1 MADVCQKLFSTPT
14 PASEMHVAAG
24 EPMIALIND
33 TTQNENRV
41 DPFATVAWVDGAPGE
56 EEVNSLKCGDAWT
69 FQNAEMWSKIRTMN
83 DLRARI
89 QTLRQLTQREPGPRE
104 ALDRITQKADEQL
117 GEAITQAR
125 KRFGHIDD
133 LVGHAADPKTH
144 LLRPTHY
151 NYFFRV
157 LFQGSVEEVCDAL
170 TLSRL
175 QGAYQMAVQALI
187 DSGKW
192 TMLGAV
198 DGISVLFRG
207 KQIVHIVPHPSM
219 IRGDQALTSKIS
231 SIYSHTNF
239 TSQTPVGGDIILFV
253 QTTHPPKDLLRVQRW
268 HNSHHNSRSFCP
280 ILLHENG
287 DLPKMKECLVLNG
300 TNKYAFTQQLL
311 QSIDT
316 MRVEHSL
323 AGEVKQE
330 HDHDTDVRVLKT
342 KLSAAEAR
350 LLYRNRDS
358 LLSGSNYE
366 RLPGHFKTVLN
377 GKDTYMPAFFN
388 RTTLEVCH
396 GWPEQ
401 TVSPRALAHA
411 HVVMKDAGSVCPKR
425 LFLPDPLALLV
436 EADLRGWT
444 WKDPMHTWG
453 ARSISLNGWLTG
465 LQERIADQPILLR
478 QKSTGNPVEDRSS
491 MLQKIFEIISS
502 LSRTAHKGKE
512 RPASPELA
520 QRVRAPSRP
529 QPPQSFC
536 NHGVVDEWSKA
547 YRNILS
553 NISSSLVEGKD
564 EIQTE
569 AKLNIQGSLKA
580 LGDADTLHLSLNNAN
595 LQDVRD
601 IVEVDLMES
610 DVRERINNVNSIDFR
625 NNNIVSFPIKHTN
638 QPETKAF
645 KEAMRL
651 THMPKLRTLDVSG
664 NGMHSLYGLSSIS
677 IVALVLSNNSLVRLP
692 RLNLPHLEILDLS
705 RNRFSGRID
714 FALGLTDMHA
724 DTTVIKHKRYR
735 SFKMLET
742 LDISGNLFDWQKDQ
756 ITLNAT
762 IMSRCL
768 PKLQNLMVHENPFL
782 VGKFVARREMVY
794 LRSLFA
800 TELPLLRAFSP
811 PRSSA
816 SAISERLRLVHDEL
830 YARVWYKPRKE
841 DPVHDVEERHQPWR
855 GVFFS
860 NRKDCMPSSSAGIPY
875 IENGAVNTWTPDAG
889 KSTRPSEESIQTLVT
904 AEEYSI
910 CLHSQSIL
918 KRQIELARARMFTLR
933 SARLSMER
941 TCGSLVVE
949 RPFES
954 LTARFDRLN
963 VRRAFD
969 TLYRHN
975 GKPSELRSLLKKISL
990 VRLMKILERLNFLI
1004 TKEERDETFIRTKLK
1019 AALCT
1024 WKTVDRKLQCCRELI
1039 GWSFS
1044 SSLFSRERAAWTCLR
1059 IFKRRKLSLLGSA
1072 MRNLQYGVA
1081 VDALEEK
1088 QKNKAAT
1095 IRRINE
1101 TKRTTKEIRK
1111 RTSTMMH
1118 TFRKK
1123 FNDKA
1128 VVMEKLLEERDILE
1142 SLRRDTEIMR
1152 CKYNQCHTMT
1162 EYFENVSNQ
1171 CCLSFFHFFI
1181 FFTVKADEL
1190 ARKLRDWRPETR
1202 TSDFLHYED
1211 LSQSKPDAVVF
1222 L

>member
-33 TTQNENRV
+33 TTQNDNRV

-512 RPASPELA
+512 RPASPP

-536 NHGVVDEWSKA
+536 IHGVVDEWSKA

-841 DPVHDVEERHQPWR
+841 DPVHDVEERYQPWR

-1019 AALCT
+1019 AAL
-1024 WKTVDRKLQCCRELI
+1024 
-1039 GWSFS
+1039 
-1044 SSLFSRERAAWTCLR
+1044 
-1059 IFKRRKLSLLGSA
+1059 RKLSLLGNA

-1152 CKYNQCHTMT
+1152 
-1162 EYFENVSNQ
+1162 
-1171 CCLSFFHFFI
+1171 L
-1181 FFTVKADEL
+1181 KADEL